1 VFDVALSRGLEE
13 KDFLSSI
20 TIEEIGRETTTVESR
35 LIAGHPSGVAGRSR
49 VLVQEEEEGEKEKVA
64 FFSETSCIPMPL
76 SPGNN

>member
-1 VFDVALSRGLEE
+1 MFDVALSRGLEE

-49 VLVQEEEEGEKEKVA
+49 VLVQEEEGEKEKVA
-64 FFSETSCIPMPL
+64 FFLRRVVSLCP
-76 SPGNN
+76 